1 MHPEQSGEANLS
13 SLRRVIVVFGTLAL
27 IIVSLLVFKDVVQ
40 AFFLYYAAGIV
51 SLILVI
57 LAGYIR
63 RLFPL
68 ISHFLALLISVILI
82 LGFFFLISWTIGP
95 QFASQMKSLTG
106 SISNG
111 ITTLQNLAK
120 SYPWIQFILD
130 FIKNPQ
136 KILPGLVGGI
146 GTIFVGTFETLSKFL
161 FVLLMGLFLAVNPR
175 LYIDNAVRLFYPH
188 RRPLVKET
196 IDAIDRALR
205 RWLFGRVLA
214 MIVVGIATTIGL
226 FITGVPLAIALGII
240 AGLLDFIPF
249 IGPFISAVPAI
260 LVALAVD
267 PVKVLWVIVVYLGAH
282 LVEDFVGPAIQ
293 FGVTAVPPALLVSTQ
308 IIFTIIGGVLG
319 ILLAEPLTI
328 TLIIIVQMFYFKAFL
343 HENVTLMGE
352 KKR

>member
-214 MIVVGIATTIGL
+214 MIV
-226 FITGVPLAIALGII
+226 GVPLAIALGII